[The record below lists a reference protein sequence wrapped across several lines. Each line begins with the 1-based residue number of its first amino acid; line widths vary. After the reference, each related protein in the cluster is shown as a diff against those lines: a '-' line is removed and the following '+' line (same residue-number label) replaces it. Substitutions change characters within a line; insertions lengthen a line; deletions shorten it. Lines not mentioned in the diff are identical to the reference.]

1 MNVMKIFLLMLASIL
16 FSMITVSYAGEWS
29 KIRIGTEGAYPPW
42 NGTNAAGELEGAEI
56 DLAADLCARMNAE
69 CELVAQDWDGI
80 IPALQNGKYDAIM
93 AGMSITDERKVR
105 IDFSI
110 GYMTEP
116 ASLSALSNTALGTLN
131 APGKLNLDD
140 MDAEAKGLLSTLQS
154 ALAGASV
161 GVQTATIHENFLNEY
176 MPDVTIKV
184 YDTQQNMELDLAAGR
199 IDAALCDKAAMET
212 FADTPAG
219 SGVTLIGPDLFGGS
233 FGAGVGAGIRK
244 SDSDLTAMFNKA
256 IADATAD
263 GTVSRISMEW
273 FGKDL
278 SM

>member
-1 MNVMKIFLLMLASIL
+1 MKKINFLLAILVSLSLSTLA
-16 FSMITVSYAGEWS
+16 FAGDWS

-42 NGTNAAGELEGAEI
+42 NNMNAAGELEGAEI
-56 DLAADLCARMNAE
+56 DLAIDLCKRMNAE
-69 CELVAQDWDGI
+69 CEFVAQDWDGI

-93 AGMSITDERKVR
+93 AGMSITEERMEK

-140 MDAEAKGLLSTLQS
+140 MDAEANGLLSTLQS

>member
-1 MNVMKIFLLMLASIL
+1 VKKINFLLAILVSLSLSTLA
-16 FSMITVSYAGEWS
+16 FAGDWS

-42 NGTNAAGELEGAEI
+42 NNMNAAGELEGAEI
-56 DLAADLCARMNAE
+56 DLALDLCERMNAE
-69 CELVAQDWDGI
+69 CEFVAQDWDGI

-93 AGMSITDERKVR
+93 AGMSITEERMEK

-116 ASLSALSNTALGTLN
+116 ASLSALSNSALGTLN

-140 MDAEAKGLLSTLQS
+140 MDSEAKGLLATLQS

>member
-69 CELVAQDWDGI
+69 CELVAQDWDGM
-80 IPALQNGKYDAIM
+80 IPALEIGKFDAIM

-116 ASLSALSNTALGTLN
+116 ASLSALSGSALGTLK
-131 APGKLNLDD
+131 APGKLNLDN
-140 MDAEAKGLLSTLQS
+140 MNSEAKGLLATIQS
-154 ALAGASV
+154 VLAGKTV
-161 GVQTATIHENFLNEY
+161 GVQTSTTHENFLNEY
-176 MPDVTIKV
+176 MDGVDIKV

-199 IDAALCDKAAMET
+199 IDAALSDKASMQAFAET
-212 FADTPAG
+212 
-219 SGVTLIGPDLFGGS
+219 GVGNRIKLIGPDLFGGS
-233 FGAGVGAGIRK
+233 LGEGVGVGIRK
-244 SDSDLTAMFNKA
+244 ADSDLRAMFNKA
-256 IADATAD
+256 ISEASAD
-263 GTVSRISMEW
+263 GSIKNISIKW
-273 FGKDL
+273 FGKDI

>member
-1 MNVMKIFLLMLASIL
+1 MKKINFLLAILVSLSLSTLA
-16 FSMITVSYAGEWS
+16 FAGDWS

-42 NGTNAAGELEGAEI
+42 NNMNAAGELEGAEI
-56 DLAADLCARMNAE
+56 DLAIDLCKRMNAE
-69 CELVAQDWDGI
+69 CEFVAQDWDGI

-93 AGMSITDERKVR
+93 AGMSITEERMEK

-116 ASLSALSNTALGTLN
+116 ASLSALSNSALGTLN

-140 MDAEAKGLLSTLQS
+140 MDAEAKGLLATLQS
-154 ALAGASV
+154 ALSGASV

-263 GTVSRISMEW
+263 GTVSRISMDW

>member
-1 MNVMKIFLLMLASIL
+1 MKKINFLLAILVSLSLSTLA
-16 FSMITVSYAGEWS
+16 FAGDWS

-42 NGTNAAGELEGAEI
+42 NNMNAAGELEGAEI
-56 DLAADLCARMNAE
+56 DLALDLCKRMNAE
-69 CELVAQDWDGI
+69 CEFVAQDWDGI

-93 AGMSITDERKVR
+93 AGMSITEERMEK

>member
-1 MNVMKIFLLMLASIL
+1 MKKINFLLAILVSLSLSTLA
-16 FSMITVSYAGEWS
+16 FAGDWS

-42 NGTNAAGELEGAEI
+42 NNMNAAGELEGAEI
-56 DLAADLCARMNAE
+56 DLAIDLCKRMNAE
-69 CELVAQDWDGI
+69 CEFVAQDWDGI

-93 AGMSITDERKVR
+93 AGMSITAERMET

-116 ASLSALSNTALGTLN
+116 ATLSALSKTALGTLN

-184 YDTQQNMELDLAAGR
+184 YDTQQNLELDLAAGR
-199 IDAALCDKAAMET
+199 IDAALCDKAAIQT

-219 SGVTLIGPDLFGGS
+219 KGVTLIGPDLFGGS

>member
-1 MNVMKIFLLMLASIL
+1 MKKINFLLAILVSLSLSTLA
-16 FSMITVSYAGEWS
+16 FAGDWS

-42 NGTNAAGELEGAEI
+42 NNMNAAGELEGAEI
-56 DLAADLCARMNAE
+56 DLALDLCKRMNAE
-69 CELVAQDWDGI
+69 CEFVAQDWDGI

-93 AGMSITDERKVR
+93 AGMSITEERMEK

-116 ASLSALSNTALGTLN
+116 ASLSALSNSALGTLN

-140 MDAEAKGLLSTLQS
+140 MDAEAKGLLATLQS
-154 ALAGASV
+154 ALSGVSV

>member
-1 MNVMKIFLLMLASIL
+1 MLVL
-16 FSMITVSYAGEWS
+16 
-29 KIRIGTEGAYPPW
+29 P
-42 NGTNAAGELEGAEI
+42 
-56 DLAADLCARMNAE
+56 
-69 CELVAQDWDGI
+69 
-80 IPALQNGKYDAIM
+80 
-93 AGMSITDERKVR
+93 
-105 IDFSI
+105 
-110 GYMTEP
+110 
-116 ASLSALSNTALGTLN
+116 
-131 APGKLNLDD
+131 
-140 MDAEAKGLLSTLQS
+140 
-154 ALAGASV
+154 
-161 GVQTATIHENFLNEY
+161 
-176 MPDVTIKV
+176 
-184 YDTQQNMELDLAAGR
+184 QQNMELDLAAGR

>member
-1 MNVMKIFLLMLASIL
+1 MKKINFLLAILVSLSLSTLA
-16 FSMITVSYAGEWS
+16 FAGDWS

-42 NGTNAAGELEGAEI
+42 NNMNAAGELEGAEI
-56 DLAADLCARMNAE
+56 DLAIDLCKRMNAE
-69 CELVAQDWDGI
+69 CEFVAQDWDGI

-93 AGMSITDERKVR
+93 AGMSITEERMEK

-116 ASLSALSNTALGTLN
+116 ASLSALGNTALGTLN

>member
-1 MNVMKIFLLMLASIL
+1 MKKINFLLAILVSLSLSTLA
-16 FSMITVSYAGEWS
+16 FAGDWS

-42 NGTNAAGELEGAEI
+42 NNMNAAGELEGAEI
-56 DLAADLCARMNAE
+56 DLAIDLCKRMNAE
-69 CELVAQDWDGI
+69 CEFVAQDWDGI

-93 AGMSITDERKVR
+93 AGMSITEERMEK

-116 ASLSALSNTALGTLN
+116 ASLSALSSTALGTLN

-140 MDAEAKGLLSTLQS
+140 MDAEAKGLLATLQS
-154 ALAGASV
+154 ALSGASV

>member
-1 MNVMKIFLLMLASIL
+1 VKKINFLLAILVSLSLSTLA
-16 FSMITVSYAGEWS
+16 FAGDWS

-42 NGTNAAGELEGAEI
+42 NNMNAAGELEGAEI
-56 DLAADLCARMNAE
+56 DLAIDLCKRMNAE
-69 CELVAQDWDGI
+69 CEFVAQDWDGI

-93 AGMSITDERKVR
+93 AGMSITEERMEK

-116 ASLSALSNTALGTLN
+116 ASLSALSNTALGTLS

-140 MDAEAKGLLSTLQS
+140 MDAEGKGLLSTLQS

>member
-1 MNVMKIFLLMLASIL
+1 VKKINFLLAILVSLSLSTLA
-16 FSMITVSYAGEWS
+16 FAGDWS

-42 NGTNAAGELEGAEI
+42 NNMNAAGELEGAEI
-56 DLAADLCARMNAE
+56 DLAIDLCKRMNAE
-69 CELVAQDWDGI
+69 CEFVAQDWDGI

-93 AGMSITDERKVR
+93 AGMSITEERMEK

-116 ASLSALSNTALGTLN
+116 ASLSALSSTALGTLN

>member
-1 MNVMKIFLLMLASIL
+1 MKKINFLLAILVSLSLSTLA
-16 FSMITVSYAGEWS
+16 FAGDWS

-42 NGTNAAGELEGAEI
+42 NNMNAAGELEGAEI
-56 DLAADLCARMNAE
+56 DLAIDLCKRMNAE
-69 CELVAQDWDGI
+69 CEFVAQDWDGI

-93 AGMSITDERKVR
+93 AGMSITEERMEK

-116 ASLSALSNTALGTLN
+116 ASLSALNDTSLGTLN
-131 APGKLNLDD
+131 APGKLNLDS
-140 MDAEAKGLLSTLQS
+140 MDAESKGLLSTLQS

>member
-1 MNVMKIFLLMLASIL
+1 MKKINFLLAILVSLSLSTLA
-16 FSMITVSYAGEWS
+16 FAGDWS

-42 NGTNAAGELEGAEI
+42 NNMNAAGELEGAEI
-56 DLAADLCARMNAE
+56 DLAIDLCKRMNAE
-69 CELVAQDWDGI
+69 CEFVAQDWDGI

-93 AGMSITDERKVR
+93 AGMSITEERMEK

-116 ASLSALSNTALGTLN
+116 ASLSALSNSALGTLN

-140 MDAEAKGLLSTLQS
+140 MDAESKGLLSTLQS

>member
-1 MNVMKIFLLMLASIL
+1 MKKINFLLAILVSLSLSTLA
-16 FSMITVSYAGEWS
+16 FAGDWS

-42 NGTNAAGELEGAEI
+42 NNMNAAGELEGAEI
-56 DLAADLCARMNAE
+56 DLAIDLCKRMNAE
-69 CELVAQDWDGI
+69 CEFVAQDWDGI

-93 AGMSITDERKVR
+93 AGMSITEERMEK

-116 ASLSALSNTALGTLN
+116 ASLSALSNSALGTLN

-140 MDAEAKGLLSTLQS
+140 MDSETKGLLATLQS
-154 ALAGASV
+154 ALSGASV

>member
-1 MNVMKIFLLMLASIL
+1 MKKINFLLAILVSLSLSTLA
-16 FSMITVSYAGEWS
+16 FAGDWS

-42 NGTNAAGELEGAEI
+42 NNMNAAGELEGAEI
-56 DLAADLCARMNAE
+56 DLAIDLCKRMNAE
-69 CELVAQDWDGI
+69 CEFVAQDWDGI

-93 AGMSITDERKVR
+93 AGMSITEERMEK

-219 SGVTLIGPDLFGGS
+219 NGVTLIGPDLFGGS

>member
-1 MNVMKIFLLMLASIL
+1 MKKINFLLAILVSLSLSTLA
-16 FSMITVSYAGEWS
+16 FAGDWS

-42 NGTNAAGELEGAEI
+42 NNMNAAGELEGAEI
-56 DLAADLCARMNAE
+56 DLALDLCKRMNAE
-69 CELVAQDWDGI
+69 CEFVAQDWDGI

-93 AGMSITDERKVR
+93 AGMSITEERMEK

-131 APGKLNLDD
+131 APGKLNLDS
-140 MDAEAKGLLSTLQS
+140 MDDEAKGLLSTLQS

-212 FADTPAG
+212 FAATPAG
-219 SGVTLIGPDLFGGS
+219 NGVTLIGPDLFGGS

>member
-1 MNVMKIFLLMLASIL
+1 VKKINFLLAILVSLSLSTLA
-16 FSMITVSYAGEWS
+16 FAGDWS

-42 NGTNAAGELEGAEI
+42 NNMNAAGELEGAEI
-56 DLAADLCARMNAE
+56 DLALDLCKRMNAE
-69 CELVAQDWDGI
+69 CEFVAQDWDGI

-93 AGMSITDERKVR
+93 AGMSITEERMEK

-131 APGKLNLDD
+131 APGKLNLDS
-140 MDAEAKGLLSTLQS
+140 MDDEAKGLLSTLQS

-212 FADTPAG
+212 FAATPAG
-219 SGVTLIGPDLFGGS
+219 NGVTLIGPDLFGGS

>member
-1 MNVMKIFLLMLASIL
+1 VKKINFLLAILVSLSLSTLA
-16 FSMITVSYAGEWS
+16 FAGDWS

-42 NGTNAAGELEGAEI
+42 NNMNAAGELEGAEI
-56 DLAADLCARMNAE
+56 DLAIDLCKRMNAE
-69 CELVAQDWDGI
+69 CEFVAQDWDGI

-93 AGMSITDERKVR
+93 AGMSITEERMEK

-116 ASLSALSNTALGTLN
+116 ASLSALSNSALGTLN

-140 MDAEAKGLLSTLQS
+140 MDAEAKGLLATLQS
-154 ALAGASV
+154 ALSGASV

>member
-1 MNVMKIFLLMLASIL
+1 MKKINFLLAILVSLSLSTLA
-16 FSMITVSYAGEWS
+16 FAGDWS

-42 NGTNAAGELEGAEI
+42 NNMNAAGELEGAEI
-56 DLAADLCARMNAE
+56 DLALDLCERMNAE
-69 CELVAQDWDGI
+69 CEFVAQDWDGI

-93 AGMSITDERKVR
+93 AGMSITEERMEK

-116 ASLSALSNTALGTLN
+116 ASLSALSNSALGTLN

-140 MDAEAKGLLSTLQS
+140 MDAEAKGLLATLQS

>member
-1 MNVMKIFLLMLASIL
+1 MKKINFLLAILVSLSLSTLA
-16 FSMITVSYAGEWS
+16 FAGDWS

-42 NGTNAAGELEGAEI
+42 NNMNAAGELEGAEI
-56 DLAADLCARMNAE
+56 DLALDLCKRMNAE
-69 CELVAQDWDGI
+69 CEFVAQDWDGI

-93 AGMSITDERKVR
+93 AGMSITEERMEK

-131 APGKLNLDD
+131 APGKLNLDN
-140 MDAEAKGLLSTLQS
+140 MDSEAKGLLSALQS

-219 SGVTLIGPDLFGGS
+219 SKVVLIGPDLFGGS

-256 IADATAD
+256 IAEATAD

>member
-1 MNVMKIFLLMLASIL
+1 VKKINFLLAILVSLSLSTLA
-16 FSMITVSYAGEWS
+16 FAGDWS

-42 NGTNAAGELEGAEI
+42 NNMNAAGELEGAEI
-56 DLAADLCARMNAE
+56 DLALDLCKRMNAE
-69 CELVAQDWDGI
+69 CEFVAQDWDGI

-93 AGMSITDERKVR
+93 AGMSITEERMEK

-116 ASLSALSNTALGTLN
+116 ASLSALSNSALGTLN

-140 MDAEAKGLLSTLQS
+140 MDAEAKGLLATLQS
-154 ALAGASV
+154 ALSGASV

>member
-1 MNVMKIFLLMLASIL
+1 VKKINFLLAILVSLSLSTLA
-16 FSMITVSYAGEWS
+16 FAGDWS

-42 NGTNAAGELEGAEI
+42 NNMNAAGELEGAEI
-56 DLAADLCARMNAE
+56 DLAIDLCKRMNAE
-69 CELVAQDWDGI
+69 CEFVAQDWDGI

-93 AGMSITDERKVR
+93 AGMSITEERMEK

-140 MDAEAKGLLSTLQS
+140 MDSEAKGLLSTLQS

>member
-1 MNVMKIFLLMLASIL
+1 MAILVSLSLSTLA
-16 FSMITVSYAGEWS
+16 FAGDWS

-42 NGTNAAGELEGAEI
+42 NNMNAAGELEGAEI
-56 DLAADLCARMNAE
+56 DLALDLCERMNAE
-69 CELVAQDWDGI
+69 CEFVAQDWDGI

-93 AGMSITDERKVR
+93 AGMSITEERMEK

-116 ASLSALSNTALGTLN
+116 ASLSALSNSALGTLN

-140 MDAEAKGLLSTLQS
+140 MDSEAKGLLATLQS

>member
-1 MNVMKIFLLMLASIL
+1 MKKINFLLAILVSLSLSTLA
-16 FSMITVSYAGEWS
+16 FAGDWS

-42 NGTNAAGELEGAEI
+42 NNMNAAGELEGAEI
-56 DLAADLCARMNAE
+56 DLAIDLCKRMNAE
-69 CELVAQDWDGI
+69 CEFVAQDWDGI

-93 AGMSITDERKVR
+93 AGMSITEERMEK

-116 ASLSALSNTALGTLN
+116 ASLSTLSNTALGTLN

>member
-1 MNVMKIFLLMLASIL
+1 MKKINFLLAILVSLSLSTLA
-16 FSMITVSYAGEWS
+16 FAGDWS

-42 NGTNAAGELEGAEI
+42 NNMNAAGELEGAEI
-56 DLAADLCARMNAE
+56 DLAIDLCKRMNAE
-69 CELVAQDWDGI
+69 CEFVAQDWDGI

-93 AGMSITDERKVR
+93 AGMSITEERMEK

-131 APGKLNLDD
+131 APGKLNLDS
-140 MDAEAKGLLSTLQS
+140 MDDEAKGLLSTLQS

>member
-1 MNVMKIFLLMLASIL
+1 MKKINFLLAILVSLSLSTLA
-16 FSMITVSYAGEWS
+16 FAGDWS

-42 NGTNAAGELEGAEI
+42 NNMNAAGELEGAEI
-56 DLAADLCARMNAE
+56 DLALDLCKRMNAE
-69 CELVAQDWDGI
+69 CEFVAQDWDGI

-93 AGMSITDERKVR
+93 AGMSITEERMEK

-116 ASLSALSNTALGTLN
+116 ASLSALSNSALGTLN

-140 MDAEAKGLLSTLQS
+140 MDSEAKGLLATLQS

>member
-1 MNVMKIFLLMLASIL
+1 MKKINFLMAILVSLSLSTLA
-16 FSMITVSYAGEWS
+16 FAGDWS

-42 NGTNAAGELEGAEI
+42 NNMNAAGELEGAEI
-56 DLAADLCARMNAE
+56 DLALDLCKRMNAE
-69 CELVAQDWDGI
+69 CEFVAQDWDGI

-93 AGMSITDERKVR
+93 AGMSITEERMEK

-131 APGKLNLDD
+131 APGKLNLDA
-140 MDAEAKGLLSTLQS
+140 MDSEAKGLLSTLQS

-176 MPDVTIKV
+176 MPDVSIKV

>member
-1 MNVMKIFLLMLASIL
+1 MKKINFLLAILVSLSLSTLA
-16 FSMITVSYAGEWS
+16 FAGDWS

-42 NGTNAAGELEGAEI
+42 NNMNAAGELEGAEI
-56 DLAADLCARMNAE
+56 DLALDLCERMNAE
-69 CELVAQDWDGI
+69 CEFVAQDWDGI

-93 AGMSITDERKVR
+93 AGMSITEERMEK

-116 ASLSALSNTALGTLN
+116 ASLSALSNSALGTLN

-140 MDAEAKGLLSTLQS
+140 MDAEAKGLLATLQS

-244 SDSDLTAMFNKA
+244 ADSDLTAMFNKA

>member
-1 MNVMKIFLLMLASIL
+1 MNIFKKTIFSVLASIL
-16 FSMITVSYAGEWS
+16 IIGNVYAS
-29 KIRIGTEGAYPPW
+29 DKIRIGTEGAYPPW
-42 NGTNAAGELEGAEI
+42 NNMNAAGELEGAEI
-56 DLAADLCARMNAE
+56 DLALDLCKRMNAE
-69 CELVAQDWDGI
+69 CEFVAQDWDGI

-93 AGMSITDERKVR
+93 AGMSITEERMEK

-116 ASLSALSNTALGTLN
+116 ASLSALSNSALGTLN

-140 MDAEAKGLLSTLQS
+140 MDAEAKGLLATLQS
-154 ALAGASV
+154 ALSGASV

-263 GTVSRISMEW
+263 GTVSRISMDW

>member
-1 MNVMKIFLLMLASIL
+1 
-16 FSMITVSYAGEWS
+16 
-29 KIRIGTEGAYPPW
+29 
-42 NGTNAAGELEGAEI
+42 
-56 DLAADLCARMNAE
+56 
-69 CELVAQDWDGI
+69 
-80 IPALQNGKYDAIM
+80 
-93 AGMSITDERKVR
+93 
-105 IDFSI
+105 
-110 GYMTEP
+110 
-116 ASLSALSNTALGTLN
+116 
-131 APGKLNLDD
+131 
-140 MDAEAKGLLSTLQS
+140 
-154 ALAGASV
+154 
-161 GVQTATIHENFLNEY
+161 